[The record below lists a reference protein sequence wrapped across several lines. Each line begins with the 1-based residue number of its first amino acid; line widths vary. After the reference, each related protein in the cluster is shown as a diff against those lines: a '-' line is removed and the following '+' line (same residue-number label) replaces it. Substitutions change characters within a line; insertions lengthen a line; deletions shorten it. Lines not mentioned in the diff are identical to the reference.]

1 MTMRL
6 LGRGILASLL
16 MLASSPGF
24 AADASLARVE
34 KFLGA
39 LKTLS
44 ADFVQVVRGR
54 DGQITSRAT
63 GTLSL
68 SRPDRFRWDYRTPY
82 VQVIVADGRK
92 LWLYDSD
99 LAQVTVR
106 PLESGL
112 GSTPA
117 MLLSGAGS
125 VADSF
130 TGGPVETDGPWTWCR
145 LTPKDRATDFELVS
159 LGFNA
164 KGELAAMELKDKL
177 GQTTALDFSNVRRNV
192 ASRCGPVPLRAA
204 EGRRRDRRPEALGAH
219 AAAASPASLDR
230 VEHDPA
236 GCGFL
241 RVPAARLRAHCARRF

>member
-1 MTMRL
+1 MTTPRA
-6 LGRGILASLL
+6 GRGILASLL
-16 MLASSPGF
+16 LLAWVPCF
-24 AADASLARVE
+24 AADASLARVDE
-34 KFLGA
+34 FLGS

-82 VQVIVADGRK
+82 VQTIVADGRR

-99 LAQVTVR
+99 LDQVTVR
-106 PLESGL
+106 ALEAGL

-130 TGGPVETDGPWTWCR
+130 TGGPVETDGSWTWCR
-145 LTPKDRATDFELVS
+145 LTPRDRATDFELVS
-159 LGFNA
+159 LGFNT

-192 ASRCGPVPLRAA
+192 PLDANLFRFVP
-204 EGRRRDRRPEALGAH
+204 PQGADVIGD
-219 AAAASPASLDR
+219 AKP
-230 VEHDPA
+230 
-236 GCGFL
+236 
-241 RVPAARLRAHCARRF
+241 

>member
-1 MTMRL
+1 MTTPRA
-6 LGRGILASLL
+6 GRGILASLL
-16 MLASSPGF
+16 LLASAPCFS
-24 AADASLARVE
+24 ADASVARVDQ
-34 KFLGA
+34 FLGS

-82 VQVIVADGRK
+82 EQTIVADGRR

-99 LAQVTVR
+99 LDQVTVR
-106 PLESGL
+106 ALEAGL

-130 TGGPVETDGPWTWCR
+130 TGGPVETDGSWTWCR
-145 LTPKDRATDFELVS
+145 LTPRDRATDFELVS
-159 LGFNA
+159 LGFNT

-192 ASRCGPVPLRAA
+192 PLDAGLFRF
-204 EGRRRDRRPEALGAH
+204 EPPQGADVIGD
-219 AAAASPASLDR
+219 AKP
-230 VEHDPA
+230 
-236 GCGFL
+236 
-241 RVPAARLRAHCARRF
+241 

>member
-1 MTMRL
+1 MTTPRA
-6 LGRGILASLL
+6 GRGILASLL
-16 MLASSPGF
+16 LLASAPCFS
-24 AADASLARVE
+24 ADASVARVDQ
-34 KFLGA
+34 FLGS

-82 VQVIVADGRK
+82 EQTIVADGRR

-99 LAQVTVR
+99 LDQVTVR
-106 PLESGL
+106 ALEAGL

-130 TGGPVETDGPWTWCR
+130 TGGPVETDGSWTWCR
-145 LTPKDRATDFELVS
+145 LTPRDRATDFELVS

-192 ASRCGPVPLRAA
+192 PLDANLFRFVP
-204 EGRRRDRRPEALGAH
+204 PQGADVIGD
-219 AAAASPASLDR
+219 AKP
-230 VEHDPA
+230 
-236 GCGFL
+236 
-241 RVPAARLRAHCARRF
+241 